1 MEVVADIAAMRAAA
15 DRARA
20 SGARIGLVP
29 TMGALHEGHLSLV
42 RHARVRTDLTV
53 VSIFVNPTQFAPG
66 EDLARYPRNLQRDS
80 ELLAG
85 LGVDLVF
92 APTAE
97 SMYPDGSC
105 TFVEVTGMSDTL
117 EGRSR
122 PGHFRGV
129 TTVVTKLF
137 GIVTPH
143 LAVFGQKDA
152 QQAVIIRRMVADL
165 MMGVDVEV
173 LPTWRDAD
181 GVALSSRNVYLS
193 PDERRAA
200 RAIPGGLNAARAAWE
215 AGEREPAAL
224 VTAARAPIE
233 REPLL
238 RVDYVT
244 VVGADSL
251 EPATRAHAEGGTG
264 LLLAMAVFAG
274 ATRLIDNVL
283 LPSAR
288 SADNQTLR

>member
-1 MEVVADIAAMRAAA
+1 MEVVAEIAAMRAAA

-42 RHARVRTDLTV
+42 RHARARTNLTV

-66 EDLARYPRNLQRDS
+66 EDLARYPRNLQRDC
-80 ELLAG
+80 ELLAD

-97 SMYPDGSC
+97 SMYPDGSG
-105 TFVEVTGMSDTL
+105 TFVEVAGMSDTL

-129 TTVVTKLF
+129 TTVVAKLF

-165 MMGVDVEV
+165 MIGVDVEI
-173 LPTWRDAD
+173 LPTCRDAD

-200 RAIPGGLNAARAAWE
+200 RAIPGGLDAARAAWE

-224 VTAARAPIE
+224 VTAARASIE

-238 RVDYVT
+238 REDYVAL
-244 VVGADSL
+244 VDADTL
-251 EPATRAHAEGGTG
+251 EPATRAQAEGGTG

-274 ATRLIDNVL
+274 ATRLIDNTL
-283 LPSAR
+283 LGP
-288 SADNQTLR
+288 

>member
-1 MEVVADIAAMRAAA
+1 MEVLAEIAAMRAAA
-15 DRARA
+15 ERARA
-20 SGARIGLVP
+20 SGARIGFVP

-42 RHARVRTDLTV
+42 RHVRARAHLTV
-53 VSIFVNPTQFAPG
+53 VSIFVNPAQFGPG
-66 EDLARYPRNLQRDS
+66 EDLARYPRDLPRDCES
-80 ELLAG
+80 LAREG
-85 LGVDLVF
+85 TDLVF
-92 APTAE
+92 APVAE
-97 SMYPDGSC
+97 AIYAEDAR
-105 TFVEVTGMSDTL
+105 TFVEVAGMSDTL

-129 TTVVTKLF
+129 TTVVAKLF

-165 MMGVDVEV
+165 MMGVEVEI
-173 LPTWRDAD
+173 LPTRRDTD

-200 RAIPGGLNAARAAWE
+200 RAIPGGLEAARTAWQ
-215 AGEREPAAL
+215 AGERDPAAL
-224 VTAARAPIE
+224 VAAARTPID

-238 RVDYVT
+238 RVDYVAL
-244 VVGADSL
+244 VGADDL
-251 EPATRAHAEGGTG
+251 EPVTRAQVEAGTP

-274 ATRLIDNVL
+274 ATRLIDNTL
-283 LPSAR
+283 LGP
-288 SADNQTLR
+288 

>member
-1 MEVVADIAAMRAAA
+1 MEVLAEIAAMRAAA
-15 DRARA
+15 ERARTA
-20 SGARIGLVP
+20 GARIGFVP

-42 RHARVRTDLTV
+42 RHARARTDVTV
-53 VSIFVNPTQFAPG
+53 VSIFVNPTQFAPD
-66 EDLARYPRNLQRDS
+66 EDLARYPRNLQRDC
-80 ELLAG
+80 ELLAA
-85 LGVDLVF
+85 LGVDVVF

-97 SMYPDGSC
+97 SMYPEGAR
-105 TFVEVTGMSDTL
+105 TFVEVAGMSDTL

-129 TTVVTKLF
+129 TTVVAKLF

-165 MMGVDVEV
+165 MMGVEVEV
-173 LPTWRDAD
+173 LPTSRDTD

-200 RAIPGGLNAARAAWE
+200 RAIPAGLDAAEAAWE

-224 VTAARAPIE
+224 VTAARALID

-238 RVDYVT
+238 RVDYAAL
-244 VVGADSL
+244 VGADSL
-251 EPATRAHAEGGTG
+251 EPATRPQAEAGTQ
-264 LLLAMAVFAG
+264 LLLALAVFAG
-274 ATRLIDNVL
+274 TTRLIDNL
-283 LPSAR
+283 LLGP
-288 SADNQTLR
+288 